1 MRVCEWV
8 GGTWGCSLWWVRLP
22 RPSPRTVAGHF
33 MMAAGHG
40 LEADLRCML
49 ESHVP
54 LSRLSRMSG
63 RHIYRGRG
71 TPTAR
76 SGGEPECGGE
86 PRPSSVAA
94 RSLPSACETDGC
106 ENSPSKTSQVSI

>member
-1 MRVCEWV
+1 
-8 GGTWGCSLWWVRLP
+8 
-22 RPSPRTVAGHF
+22 

-71 TPTAR
+71 TPIAR
-76 SGGEPECGGE
+76 SGGELERGGMLLCYFDE
-86 PRPSSVAA
+86 EKSKNIISYF
-94 RSLPSACETDGC
+94 TD
-106 ENSPSKTSQVSI
+106 NY

>member
-1 MRVCEWV
+1 
-8 GGTWGCSLWWVRLP
+8 
-22 RPSPRTVAGHF
+22 
-33 MMAAGHG
+33 MMAEGHG

-71 TPTAR
+71 PMTAR
-76 SGGEPECGGE
+76 SGGEPERGGE